1 MALSAKSDDVAVPDT
16 DPLGPIGSKTG
27 YILHRTDVLLLQH
40 LQDLLDDI
48 GLTPA
53 RATAIAL
60 VVNSPGIG
68 QTDLARVLGIKRA
81 AATQMIDWLENI
93 GALERVEGSDR
104 RSKDLMPTQRGR
116 DLCARFEN
124 AAETVDG
131 MIADCLEEE
140 ERAEFDRLL
149 AKVARTA
156 RERPADD

>member
-1 MALSAKSDDVAVPDT
+1 MPDT

-27 YILHRTDVLLLQH
+27 YILHRTDVILLQH

-81 AATQMIDWLENI
+81 AATQMIDWLEKI
-93 GALERVEGSDR
+93 GALERVEGGDR
-104 RSKDLMPTQRGR
+104 RSKDLMPTQQGR
-116 DLCARFEN
+116 DLYAKFEE
-124 AAETVDG
+124 ASRTVDAV
-131 MIADCLEEE
+131 IADSLEEE
-140 ERAEFDRLL
+140 ESAEFDRLL
-149 AKVARTA
+149 AKIAQAAKARV
-156 RERPADD
+156 ADDQPD